1 MSKTVSVRRASGG
14 RQQNRTALT
23 PSLGACLVS
32 SDLWDSLETNGY
44 ASMMDSPDVAA
55 AAGAVADVVSSA
67 TIHLMR
73 NTPDGD
79 VREKSEL
86 SRFMDIHPY
95 SLGTRKTFI
104 SWIVLTLLTVGDGNA
119 FVLPVTRDGYLED
132 LVPMPGAFAVG
143 TGGESGYTVSWR
155 GRVFSPDQVLHFV
168 YRPSIRRPWMG
179 RGVRIQLKDVL
190 KNLRQAAAT
199 TNAFLS
205 NNWKPSVIVKVD
217 ALADEFSSPS
227 GRQKLLDQY
236 IRGQKAGEPWVIP
249 ADLMDVIQVKP
260 LSLADLAISSNVEMD
275 KRSVAAA
282 IGVPPFLIG
291 VGEYDQN
298 SYNNFIRK
306 TVNPIATGIQQELTK
321 KLLLS
326 PDLYF
331 KFSARKLY
339 AYSLTELA
347 KVGDDQFVRGIMSG
361 NEVRDWL
368 DLSPRKGLDELVIL
382 ENYIP
387 QGMIGD
393 QKKLKEDA

>member
-1 MSKTVSVRRASGG
+1 MNKKVPVRRIGG
-14 RQQNRTALT
+14 GKKQSRSALSET
-23 PSLGACLVS
+23 LGACLVS
-32 SDLWDSLETNGY
+32 SDLWDSLETDGY
-44 ASMMDSPDVAA
+44 ASMLDSPDVAA

-67 TIHLMR
+67 PIHLMR
-73 NTPDGD
+73 NTTDGD

-104 SWIVLTLLTVGDGNA
+104 SWIVLTLLTAGDGNA

-143 TGGESGYTVSWR
+143 AGDESSYTVSWR

-260 LSLADLAISSNVEMD
+260 LSLADLAISSNVELD

-282 IGVPPFLIG
+282 MGVPPFLIG
-291 VGEYDQN
+291 VGEYDQD

-306 TVNPIATGIQQELTK
+306 TVIPIATGIQQELTK

-347 KVGDDQFVRGIMSG
+347 QVGDDQFVRGIMSG

-387 QGMIGD
+387 QGMIGE
-393 QKKLKEDA
+393 QKKLKEGA

>member
-1 MSKTVSVRRASGG
+1 MSKKVPVRRAGKK
-14 RQQNRTALT
+14 RQSRSALSET
-23 PSLGACLVS
+23 LGACLVS

-44 ASMMDSPDVAA
+44 TSMLDSPDVAA
-55 AAGAVADVVSSA
+55 AVGAVADVVSSA

-73 NTPDGD
+73 NTADGD

-95 SLGTRKTFI
+95 SLGTRKTFV
-104 SWIVLTLLTVGDGNA
+104 SWIVLTLLTAGDGNA

-143 TGGESGYTVSWR
+143 TGDESSYTVSWR

-236 IRGQKAGEPWVIP
+236 IKGQKAGEHWVIP

-260 LSLADLAISSNVEMD
+260 LSLADLAISSNVELD

-291 VGEYDQN
+291 VGEYDQD

-306 TVNPIATGIQQELTK
+306 TVIPIATGIQQELTK

-347 KVGDDQFVRGIMSG
+347 QVGDDQFVRGIMSG

-368 DLSPRKGLDELVIL
+368 DLSPKKGLDELVIL

-387 QGMIGD
+387 KGMIGD
-393 QKKLKEDA
+393 QKKLKEGA

>member
-1 MSKTVSVRRASGG
+1 MA
-14 RQQNRTALT
+14 

-32 SDLWDSLETNGY
+32 SDLWDSLEVSGY
-44 ASMMDSPDVAA
+44 SSMLDSPDVAA

-67 TIHLMR
+67 PIHLMR
-73 NTPDGD
+73 NTADGD

-95 SLGTRKTFI
+95 SLGTRKSFV
-104 SWIVLTLLTVGDGNA
+104 SWIVLTMLTAGDGNA
-119 FVLPVTRDGYLED
+119 FVLPVTRNGYLED
-132 LVPMPGAFAVG
+132 LVPMPGAFPVGAVDD
-143 TGGESGYTVSWR
+143 SRYTVSWR
-155 GRVFSPDQVLHFV
+155 GMVFEPDEVLHFV
-168 YRPSIRRPWMG
+168 LRPSLRRPWMG
-179 RGVRIQLKDVL
+179 RGVRIQLRDVL
-190 KNLRQAAAT
+190 KNLRQASAT

-236 IRGQKAGEPWVIP
+236 IKGQKAGEPWVIP

-260 LSLADLAISSNVEMD
+260 LSLADLAIDANVELD

-282 IGVPPFLIG
+282 FGVPPFLIG
-291 VGEYDQN
+291 VGEYNQE
-298 SYNNFIRK
+298 SYNNFVRK
-306 TVNPIATGIQQELTK
+306 TVIPIATGIQQELTK

-326 PDLYF
+326 PERYF
-331 KFSARKLY
+331 KFSSRKLY

-347 KVGDDQFVRGIMSG
+347 KVGDDQYVRGIMSG

-368 DLSPRKGLDELVIL
+368 DLSPEKGLDERVIL

-387 QGMIGD
+387 AGMIGE
-393 QKKLKEDA
+393 QKKLKEDT

>member
-1 MSKTVSVRRASGG
+1 MSKKSAGRRSGG
-14 RQQNRTALT
+14 GKEQSRAAMT
-23 PSLGACLVS
+23 PPLAACLVS
-32 SDLWDSLETNGY
+32 SEVWDSLEVSGY
-44 ASMMDSPDVAA
+44 SSMLDSPDVSA

-73 NTPDGD
+73 NTVDGD

-86 SRFMDIHPY
+86 SRFMDIRPY

-104 SWIVLTLLTVGDGNA
+104 SWIVLTMLTAGDGNA
-119 FVLPVTRDGYLED
+119 FVLPVTRNGYLED
-132 LVPMPGAFAVG
+132 LVPMPGAFAVS
-143 TGGESGYTVSWR
+143 TADESSYAVSWR
-155 GRVFSPDQVLHFV
+155 GRLMDPDEVLHFV
-168 YRPSIRRPWMG
+168 FRPSIRRPWMG
-179 RGVRIQLKDVL
+179 RGVRLQLRDVL

-236 IRGQKAGEPWVIP
+236 IKGQKAGEPWVIP

-260 LSLADLAISSNVEMD
+260 LSLADLAIDANVELD

-282 IGVPPFLIG
+282 FGVPPFLIG
-291 VGEYDQN
+291 VGEYDQE

-306 TVNPIATGIQQELTK
+306 TVIPIATGIQQELTK

-331 KFSARKLY
+331 KFSSRKLY

-368 DLSPRKGLDELVIL
+368 DMSPRKGLDELVIL

>member
-1 MSKTVSVRRASGG
+1 MSKKVPVRRSGG
-14 RQQNRTALT
+14 RNRQSRSALSQSMAT
-23 PSLGACLVS
+23 CLVS
-32 SDLWDSLETNGY
+32 SDVWDSLETNGY
-44 ASMMDSPDVAA
+44 TSMLDSPDVAA

-73 NTPDGD
+73 NTADGD

-104 SWIVLTLLTVGDGNA
+104 SWIVLTMLTVGDGNA

-132 LVPMPGAFAVG
+132 LVPMPGAFPIG
-143 TGGESGYTVSWR
+143 TADNSSYAVSWR
-155 GRVFSPDQVLHFV
+155 GRMLDPDQVLHFV
-168 YRPSIRRPWMG
+168 YRPNLQRPWMG
-179 RGVRIQLKDVL
+179 RGVRVQLKDVL

-249 ADLMDVIQVKP
+249 ADLMDVVQVKP
-260 LSLADLAISSNVEMD
+260 LSLADLAISSNVELD

-282 IGVPPFLIG
+282 MGVPPFLIG
-291 VGEYDQN
+291 VGEYDQD

-306 TVNPIATGIQQELTK
+306 TVIPIATGIQQELTK

-347 KVGDDQFVRGIMSG
+347 QVGDDQFVRGIMSG

-368 DLSPRKGLDELVIL
+368 DLSPKKGLDELVIL

>member
-1 MSKTVSVRRASGG
+1 MSKKVPVRRSGG
-14 RQQNRTALT
+14 RNRQSRSAL
-23 PSLGACLVS
+23 SQSMAACLVS
-32 SDLWDSLETNGY
+32 SDVWDSLETNGY
-44 ASMMDSPDVAA
+44 TSMLDSPDVAA

-67 TIHLMR
+67 PIHLMR
-73 NTPDGD
+73 NTTDGD

-104 SWIVLTLLTVGDGNA
+104 SWIVLTLLTAGDGNA

-143 TGGESGYTVSWR
+143 AGDESNYTVSWR

-168 YRPSIRRPWMG
+168 YRPSIRRPWIG

-260 LSLADLAISSNVEMD
+260 LSLADLAISSNVELD

-282 IGVPPFLIG
+282 MGVPPFLIG
-291 VGEYDQN
+291 VGEYDQD

-306 TVNPIATGIQQELTK
+306 TVIPIATGIQQELTK

-347 KVGDDQFVRGIMSG
+347 QVGDDQFVRGIMSG

-368 DLSPRKGLDELVIL
+368 DLSPKKGLDELVIL

>member
-1 MSKTVSVRRASGG
+1 MSKIVPVRRAGG
-14 RQQNRTALT
+14 GGKQGRSALSQT
-23 PSLGACLVS
+23 LAACLVS

-44 ASMMDSPDVAA
+44 ASMLDSPDVAA

-73 NTPDGD
+73 NTADGD

-95 SLGTRKTFI
+95 SLGTRKTFV
-104 SWIVLTLLTVGDGNA
+104 SWIVLTLLTAGDGNA

-143 TGGESGYTVSWR
+143 TEDESSYTVRWR
-155 GRVFSPDQVLHFV
+155 GRTFSPDQVLHFV
-168 YRPSIRRPWMG
+168 FRPSIRRPWMG
-179 RGVRIQLKDVL
+179 RGIRVQLKDVL

-260 LSLADLAISSNVEMD
+260 LSLADLAISSNVELD

-282 IGVPPFLIG
+282 MGVPPFLIG
-291 VGEYDQN
+291 VGEYDQD

-306 TVNPIATGIQQELTK
+306 TVIPIATGIQQELTK

-347 KVGDDQFVRGIMSG
+347 QVGDDQFVRGIMSG

-368 DLSPRKGLDELVIL
+368 DLSPKKGLDELVIL

-387 QGMIGD
+387 QGMIGE
-393 QKKLKEDA
+393 QKKLKEGA

>member
-1 MSKTVSVRRASGG
+1 MSKKNSACRRSGG
-14 RQQNRTALT
+14 TQQSRAAMA
-23 PSLGACLVS
+23 PSLGAYLVS
-32 SDLWDSLETNGY
+32 SDLWDSLEVSGY
-44 ASMMDSPDVAA
+44 SSMLDSPDVAA

-67 TIHLMR
+67 PIHLMR
-73 NTPDGD
+73 NTADGD

-95 SLGTRKTFI
+95 SLGTRKSFV
-104 SWIVLTLLTVGDGNA
+104 SWIVLTMLTAGDGNA
-119 FVLPVTRDGYLED
+119 FVLPVTRNGYLED
-132 LVPMPGAFAVG
+132 LVPMPGAFPVGAVDD
-143 TGGESGYTVSWR
+143 SRYTVSWR
-155 GRVFSPDQVLHFV
+155 GMVFEPNEVLHFV
-168 YRPSIRRPWMG
+168 LRPSLRRPWMG
-179 RGVRIQLKDVL
+179 RGVRIQLRDVL
-190 KNLRQAAAT
+190 KNLRQASAT

-236 IRGQKAGEPWVIP
+236 IKGQKAGEPWVIP

-260 LSLADLAISSNVEMD
+260 LSLADLAIDANVELD

-282 IGVPPFLIG
+282 FGVPPFLIG
-291 VGEYDQN
+291 VGEYNQE
-298 SYNNFIRK
+298 SYNNFVRK
-306 TVNPIATGIQQELTK
+306 TVIPIATGIQQELTK

-326 PDLYF
+326 PDRYF
-331 KFSARKLY
+331 KFSSRKLY

-347 KVGDDQFVRGIMSG
+347 KVGDDQYVRGIMSG

-368 DLSPRKGLDELVIL
+368 DLSPEKGLDERVIL

-387 QGMIGD
+387 AGMIGE
-393 QKKLKEDA
+393 QKKLKEDT